1 MVADPPPWCDRT
13 GVTAV
18 VETVR
23 EGSERASGW
32 ALLCPTLGAT
42 GAELRPAVDLRGA
55 FGNKVNHAVAGF
67 GLYESSLG
75 T

>member
-23 EGSERASGW
+23 EGSERASG
-32 ALLCPTLGAT
+32 CPTLGAT